1 VCYLRYDDTNPEAET
16 TEFFA
21 KILENVEWLG
31 HKPYKIT
38 YSSDYFDA
46 LYNFAIILIKK
57 GLAYVCHLTATQ
69 VAENRLKKI
78 DSPWRNTPVEQNL
91 EDFEKMRKGFYDEHE
106 VTLRLKMDMQSDK
119 TVLRDV
125 IAYRVKYYAH
135 VRTGNKWCIY
145 PSYDYSHGICD
156 SLENITHSFCT
167 LEFVIRRDAYFWPLE
182 QLDLYKAV
190 EWEFSRL
197 NITNTVMSK
206 RKLKYMVNEG
216 VVKGW
221 DDPRMSTMFA
231 MKRRGYTPEAIN
243 RFSGMVGITKND
255 NFISIKKLEHYV
267 REDLD
272 SHCKRV
278 FVILNPLRVVITN
291 IPEKEVKYVTVLN
304 HPKDNAMGNRN
315 IPYTRIMYIDR
326 SDFKEKD
333 EEDFYGLALNK
344 EVGLRYLFNV
354 TCTEVIK
361 ERGEVKELRVIAD
374 FEKKNKPKGHIH
386 WVSQPEPGKEPQAA
400 EVRLYDVLFKSDDPG
415 SLENWI
421 EDINPDSL
429 IVVPNALIEPSLNS
443 VKVEERFQ
451 FERVGYFCVD
461 PDTTASK
468 TIFNRTV
475 TLKESY
481 PKFAKSK

>member
-1 VCYLRYDDTNPEAET
+1 
-16 TEFFA
+16 
-21 KILENVEWLG
+21 
-31 HKPYKIT
+31 
-38 YSSDYFDA
+38 
-46 LYNFAIILIKK
+46 
-57 GLAYVCHLTATQ
+57 
-69 VAENRLKKI
+69 
-78 DSPWRNTPVEQNL
+78 
-91 EDFEKMRKGFYDEHE
+91 
-106 VTLRLKMDMQSDK
+106 
-119 TVLRDV
+119 
-125 IAYRVKYYAH
+125 
-135 VRTGNKWCIY
+135 
-145 PSYDYSHGICD
+145 
-156 SLENITHSFCT
+156 
-167 LEFVIRRDAYFWPLE
+167 
-182 QLDLYKAV
+182 
-190 EWEFSRL
+190 
-197 NITNTVMSK
+197 
-206 RKLKYMVNEG
+206 
-216 VVKGW
+216 
-221 DDPRMSTMFA
+221 
-231 MKRRGYTPEAIN
+231 
-243 RFSGMVGITKND
+243 
-255 NFISIKKLEHYV
+255 
-267 REDLD
+267 
-272 SHCKRV
+272 
-278 FVILNPLRVVITN
+278 VILNPLRVVITN

-461 PDTTASK
+461 PDTTANK